1 MTKDINKLLSLD
13 YKKRLKELGVPP
25 IKEWHFVIPYYKDS
39 RIIQHAA
46 SKKKEVIN
54 KKKANPTLYDYI
66 DDKFIIVIKQA
77 EDFRFEITRTIR
89 KSLTDTKLD
98 LSGIEAKRPDWLNCD
113 SEKVKNIKRKVEA
126 VMGTIAVEEDFNEVV
141 DLYIDS
147 YIKGMEIMKTLRV
160 SYAEIYEDVYR
171 LEQAYKKQVKM
182 KTMMNT
188 DKTMNSDIFNEILK
202 DFEQQLK
209 DTCGYFSAASIFE
222 LKTDIISMWLADCS
236 MQFRK

>member
-1 MTKDINKLLSLD
+1 
-13 YKKRLKELGVPP
+13 
-25 IKEWHFVIPYYKDS
+25 
-39 RIIQHAA
+39 
-46 SKKKEVIN
+46 
-54 KKKANPTLYDYI
+54 
-66 DDKFIIVIKQA
+66 
-77 EDFRFEITRTIR
+77 
-89 KSLTDTKLD
+89 
-98 LSGIEAKRPDWLNCD
+98 
-113 SEKVKNIKRKVEA
+113 
-126 VMGTIAVEEDFNEVV
+126 MGTIAVEEDFNEVV

-209 DTCGYFSAASIFE
+209 DTCGYFSAASILE